1 MVLLF
6 SEGSVRGLTE
16 NWYRRCFSCLD
27 VGFFQGMVLLSDVIF
42 ALCYF
47 KTVITKLQKFNQ
59 YTLIASYVFYAVPL
73 IRDTR
78 ALIP

>member
-6 SEGSVRGLTE
+6 G
-16 NWYRRCFSCLD
+16 
-27 VGFFQGMVLLSDVIF
+27 QIF
-42 ALCYF
+42 ALWYL
-47 KTVITKLQKFNQ
+47 KTGDTKLRKFNQ